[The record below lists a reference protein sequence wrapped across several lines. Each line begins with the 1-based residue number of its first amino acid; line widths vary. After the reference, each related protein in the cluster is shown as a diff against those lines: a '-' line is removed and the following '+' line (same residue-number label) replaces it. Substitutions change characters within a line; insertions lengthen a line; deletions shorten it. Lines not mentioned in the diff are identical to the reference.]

1 MSLTFPNARLRDRD
15 SRRTVGRAFQSII
28 LMVVISGIFFGAIG
42 TRLAQLQIVEG
53 DQNRELAENNRIRL
67 VPKRPAR
74 GAILDR
80 NGKVLAGSRL
90 SHSVSIW
97 PIALPEEEW
106 PEVVNRLAKIL
117 DVSPESIQ
125 RRLDQ
130 AGYESI
136 ESIRVARGI
145 SPAQATALAEYSSEL
160 PGVRLEG
167 EAVRNYP
174 NGDLAAHVL
183 GYTGEIT
190 EEELEDRAEENYR
203 LGDVV
208 GQMGSEAAFESLL
221 RGNGVVNK
229 WKWTVPGGYCE
240 S

>member
-97 PIALPEEEW
+97 PIALPE
-106 PEVVNRLAKIL
+106 
-117 DVSPESIQ
+117 S
-125 RRLDQ
+125 
-130 AGYESI
+130 
-136 ESIRVARGI
+136 
-145 SPAQATALAEYSSEL
+145 
-160 PGVRLEG
+160 
-167 EAVRNYP
+167 RNGP
-174 NGDLAAHVL
+174 
-183 GYTGEIT
+183 
-190 EEELEDRAEENYR
+190 R
-203 LGDVV
+203 
-208 GQMGSEAAFESLL
+208 
-221 RGNGVVNK
+221 
-229 WKWTVPGGYCE
+229 W
-240 S
+240 